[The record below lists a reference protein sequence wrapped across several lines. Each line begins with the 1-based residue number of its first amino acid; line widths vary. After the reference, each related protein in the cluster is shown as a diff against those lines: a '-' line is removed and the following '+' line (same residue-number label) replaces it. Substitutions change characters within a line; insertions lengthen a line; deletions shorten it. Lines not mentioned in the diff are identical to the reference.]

1 MKTMK
6 ADVALI
12 GGGFGGVAAAL
23 VLLEQGRSVVMIE
36 IYPWIGGQ
44 VTSQALCVLD
54 DYHDPV
60 GETTGIS
67 RAYAEFRRRM
77 RDHYREHLPLSP
89 LGAAQ
94 LYLNPGQ
101 SVCSH
106 LAAEPHI
113 AHEVLMTW
121 LKERCTHPDQLQ
133 VFTGYRARSFLR
145 RADTIA
151 SCLAEPVDART
162 GEAFQVE
169 AGFFLDA
176 TETGDTYPLLNIPF
190 RTGSESQDEFNE
202 PHAPAV
208 AQPESLQSITCCLAV
223 EFVPG
228 GDFRGAKPDQ
238 YEYWR
243 DRQGFALYAPGC
255 QPSFPARMFEARQ
268 SPQGAYVSGAWH
280 YRSVR
285 DPRNFAQPGLTA
297 RTIINVSGNDYHEAP
312 YLARPQDAETLDE
325 ARHLSRCYL
334 YWLQHEA
341 PRDEGGVGY
350 PEIRAV
356 PEMTGTADGIAM
368 APYIREGRRLA
379 ACTTVTERDLHTTF
393 WPGSRARPFEDSVGL
408 GCYMIDIHRTTGGAP
423 NVWEPARP
431 YQIPLGALVSPE
443 LSNFAV
449 ANKGI
454 GVTQIANGAYRLH
467 PVEWAIGEAAGLLA
481 DYVLTHSPRHPHL
494 DGEALQAY
502 QRALVGRGVPVY
514 WYDDVPFDLPGF
526 EAIQLLG
533 VEGVWTGHNDHLH
546 CQPFDS
552 INHHRKPFV
561 TALERLPSLAEGD
574 LLRTTFLTAHN
585 ARKHDIMHVIDTMR
599 QANQGNIPS

>member
-1 MKTMK
+1 MKIYT
-6 ADVALI
+6 ADVAII

-23 VLLEQGRSVVMIE
+23 ALLEQGRSVVMIE
-36 IYPWIGGQ
+36 QYPWIGGQ

-67 RAYAEFRRRM
+67 RAYAEFRRRV

-89 LGAAQ
+89 LGEAQ

-101 SVCSH
+101 AICSH

-113 AHEVLMTW
+113 AHAVLIAW
-121 LKERCTHPDQLQ
+121 LKERCSHPDQLRL
-133 VFTGYRARSFLR
+133 FTGYRARSFH
-145 RADTIA
+145 RAEATIV
-151 SCLAEPVDART
+151 SCVAGPVDAKA
-162 GEAFQVE
+162 GEAFQIA

-176 TETGDTYPLLNIPF
+176 TETGETYPLLNIPF
-190 RTGSESQDEFNE
+190 RTGSEARDAFDE
-202 PHAPAV
+202 PHAPDA
-208 AQPESLQSITCCLAV
+208 AQPESLQSFTMCMAV
-223 EFVPG
+223 EYVAG
-228 GDFRGAKPDQ
+228 GDFRIAKPND
-238 YEYWR
+238 YERWR
-243 DRQGFALYAPGC
+243 DHQSFALYAPGC
-255 QPSFPARMFEARQ
+255 SPSFPARMFEAAT
-268 SPQGAYVSGAWH
+268 SPRGEYVSGAWY

-285 DPRNFAQPGLTA
+285 DPRNFSQPGLTA

-312 YLARPQDAETLDE
+312 FLARPQDARTLDE
-325 ARHLSRCYL
+325 ARHLSHCYL

-341 PRDEGGVGY
+341 PRDDGGHGY

-379 ACTTVTERDLHTTF
+379 ACTTVTERDLHARF
-393 WPGSRARPFEDSVGL
+393 WPGSRARPFADSIGL

-423 NVWEPARP
+423 NVWEQARP
-431 YQIPLGALVSPE
+431 YQIPLGALVSPQ
-443 LSNFAV
+443 LGNFAV

-467 PVEWAIGEAAGLLA
+467 PVEWAIGEAAGMLA
-481 DYVLTHSPRHPHL
+481 DYMLAHGTRHPHL
-494 DGEALQAY
+494 QGDDLHTY

-514 WYDDVPFDLPGF
+514 WYQDVPFDLPGF
-526 EAIQLLG
+526 AAIQLLG
-533 VEGVWTGHNDHLH
+533 VEGIWTGRDEHLL

-552 INHHRKPFV
+552 INYHREPFV
-561 TALERLPSLAEGD
+561 AALEKLPALAERD
-574 LLRTTFLTAHN
+574 MIRQVYLTAHN
-585 ARKHDIMHVIDTMR
+585 ARKHDVMQVVDSLRR
-599 QANQGNIPS
+599 QGY